1 MQTFSDRKAATIR
14 GKDMNTI
21 RALINIGFEK
31 EWKMAQARDHWLVRE
46 NVVWNIHFSYEAGN
60 ITTS

>member
-1 MQTFSDRKAATIR
+1 MQTFSDRKAA
-14 GKDMNTI
+14 TI